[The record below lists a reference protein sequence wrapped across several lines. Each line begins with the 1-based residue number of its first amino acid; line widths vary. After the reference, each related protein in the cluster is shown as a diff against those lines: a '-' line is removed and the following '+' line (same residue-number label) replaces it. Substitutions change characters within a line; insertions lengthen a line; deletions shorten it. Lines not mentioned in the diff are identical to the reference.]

1 VALGFAFYMLH
12 NTVQVKATEMA
23 PEARATGLALYSA
36 GWALGQAAGVAAMG
50 LAVSVAG
57 YAAPIVGFGACYLL
71 LGLWMRRNLGRL

>member
-1 VALGFAFYMLH
+1 MLH

-57 YAAPIVGFGACYLL
+57 YAGPIVGFGACYLL